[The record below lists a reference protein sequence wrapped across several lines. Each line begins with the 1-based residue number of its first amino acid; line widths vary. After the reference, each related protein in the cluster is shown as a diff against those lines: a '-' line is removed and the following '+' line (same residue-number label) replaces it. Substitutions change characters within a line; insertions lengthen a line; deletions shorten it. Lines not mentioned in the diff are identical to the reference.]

1 MLAVVVGRLRKA
13 VGNVRDF
20 SSSLTSAIIFAAVLS
35 LSAGTL
41 LVIEPDAK
49 NDYLVFE
56 SGSAVE
62 LQPIQTLRPQEVSA
76 RIQVADGTNVGGGSV
91 VDFGGIQIYIDGAAM
106 RVFAATP
113 FGPKEEIAVFPSC
126 QNCEILL
133 GPGPGVTVASNND
146 GVSLRSTVLPD
157 GLDFGQFVTA
167 VSISDPPEVLTVEI
181 DFGLGGL
188 EQPIARII
196 LMLFGLGA
204 LGVLLGRSILLP
216 RMSAIDVAPKRSD
229 RALFA
234 LVLLAQVG
242 AAILIPAQADEGW
255 VQARSEAFILRGFL
269 GNIYTVG
276 DGLHP
281 QGLIYESLLA
291 LVLLFGADH
300 IHLRLIAAA
309 FNVLTWVFISISVR
323 LLLKELE
330 LSTSM
335 ALPIAGALYVSLSVI
350 WLSNIRSEVPV
361 LLLLSISFYFIV
373 RVAVEKEIRNLI
385 PLAIISGIAVTT
397 HQSASVFIPVIL
409 SLPLLLI
416 ALRNFTLG
424 GKSVSRQRVLVE
436 TLLSGVIFSA
446 VVVFVSTFLTGGAL
460 FWDQLGLWAIQSTH
474 GEFGTLTSEFTRL
487 ERVFERRPGGFLL
500 LIGLGLLPL
509 VCVLLFTR
517 LSQRP
522 ELFIVLLGVA
532 LSPVGLLLTGSKW
545 DWHYAVLIL
554 PSVLGVGLFAASAV
568 GQGRKMWANRGEIRE
583 DSKHPN
589 ETIKSHTRFVE
600 IWLNPITLASLSALT
615 AAAFLGL
622 GWVHRRPDTAPF
634 SEISDIWTGV
644 RWLIDNV
651 NKSTNLQ
658 FEIPFFPGVTVV
670 SLGVLAVSFLLSFMG
685 WRRTTGVL
693 LAGLLGSSGMFL
705 LISYSGS
712 GLQSYRSG
720 IWTETEDRLSDLGL
734 GLGGACSQFGDY
746 LAVTSVRE
754 LSSGQRILFSDLARS
769 ATIVGE
775 GAYHRSSDWPE
786 KALPGLVGYWVYDPH
801 NNLVKASVVVRGEN
815 SGSVNTGDLVNDA
828 SEGWRL
834 VSVLVEEPVAVD
846 VEIVSRG
853 EVSVT
858 DLYRLDTEPLANEL
872 RDAITFAG
880 PKHYQYQG
888 CGQTAQFG
896 AAHIEGFAYRTEK
909 TGLSNRDS
917 SMWFQIVPGPSWFSL
932 IYRFSN

>member
-1 MLAVVVGRLRKA
+1 MLAVVVGRVRKA

-91 VDFGGIQIYIDGAAM
+91 VDFGRIQIYIDGAAM
-106 RVFAATP
+106 RVFSATP
-113 FGPKEEIAVFPSC
+113 FGPKKEIAVFPSC

-146 GVSLRSTVLPD
+146 GVSIRSSDLPD

-167 VSISDPPEVLTVEI
+167 VSISDPHEVLTVEI
-181 DFGLGGL
+181 DFGLSGL
-188 EQPIARII
+188 AQPIARIM

-204 LGVLLGRSILLP
+204 LGVLIGRSILLP
-216 RMSAIDVAPKRSD
+216 RMSAIGVAPERSD

-234 LVLLAQVG
+234 VVLLAQVG

-255 VQARSEAFILRGFL
+255 VQARSDAFILRGFL

-276 DGLHP
+276 DGLLP

-291 LVLLFGADH
+291 LALLFGADH
-300 IHLRLIAAA
+300 IHLRLIAAS
-309 FNVLTWVFISISVR
+309 FNVLTWVFISISLR
-323 LLLKELE
+323 LLLKKLK

-350 WLSNIRSEVPV
+350 WLSNIRAEVPV
-361 LLLLSISFYFIV
+361 LLLLSISIYFIV
-373 RVAVEKEIRNLI
+373 RISVEKEIRNLI
-385 PLAIISGIAVTT
+385 PLAIVSGIAVTT

-446 VVVFVSTFLTGGAL
+446 VIVFVSTFLTGGAL
-460 FWDQLGLWAIQSTH
+460 FWDQLGLWASQSTH
-474 GEFGTLTSEFTRL
+474 GEFGTLSSELTRL
-487 ERVFERRPGGFLL
+487 ERVFDRRPGGFLL
-500 LIGLGLLPL
+500 LIGLGLLPMSF
-509 VCVLLFTR
+509 VLLFTR

-522 ELFIVLLGVA
+522 ELLIALLGVA
-532 LSPVGLLLTGSKW
+532 LSPVGLLMTGSKW

-554 PSVLGVGLFAASAV
+554 PSVLGAGLFAASAV
-568 GQGRKMWANRGEIRE
+568 GQGRKMWVNGAQNR
-583 DSKHPN
+583 DSVNHPN
-589 ETIKSHTRFVE
+589 ETNQSNTRFVE
-600 IWLNPITLASLSALT
+600 IWLKPIMLASLSALT
-615 AAAFLGL
+615 VVAFLGL
-622 GWVHRRPDTAPF
+622 GWVHRRPDVAPY
-634 SEISDIWTGV
+634 SEIGDVWAGL
-644 RWLIDNV
+644 RWVVDSV
-651 NKSTNLQ
+651 YKSSNLQ
-658 FEIPFFPGVTVV
+658 LEILFFPGASLL
-670 SLGVLAVSFLLSFMG
+670 SLGAWLVTFLLSFMG
-685 WRRTTGVL
+685 WRRTIGVL
-693 LAGLLGSSGMFL
+693 LAGLLGFSGLFL

-712 GLQSYRSG
+712 ALQSSRLG
-720 IWTETEDRLSDLGL
+720 IWTEAEDRLSDLGL
-734 GLGGACSQFGDY
+734 SRGGACSQFADY
-746 LAVTSVRE
+746 LAVTSVTE
-754 LSSGQRILFSDLARS
+754 IPSGQSILFSDLVRS
-769 ATIVGE
+769 ATTVGE
-775 GAYHRSSDWPE
+775 GVYRRSSDWPAE
-786 KALPGLVGYWVYDPH
+786 AFPGLVGYWVYDPQ
-801 NNLVKASVVVRGEN
+801 NNLTEASVVLRGEN
-815 SGSVNTGDLVNDA
+815 SGLVNTGDSVRDA

-834 VSVLVEEPVAVD
+834 VSVLVEEPVSVD
-846 VEIVSRG
+846 IEIVSRG
-853 EVSVT
+853 EVLVT
-858 DLYRLDTEPLANEL
+858 DLYRLNTEPLANEI
-872 RDAITFAG
+872 RDATTFAG

-896 AAHIEGFAYRTEK
+896 GAHIEGFEYRTEK

-917 SMWFQIVPGPSWFSL
+917 SMWFQIVPDPSWFSL